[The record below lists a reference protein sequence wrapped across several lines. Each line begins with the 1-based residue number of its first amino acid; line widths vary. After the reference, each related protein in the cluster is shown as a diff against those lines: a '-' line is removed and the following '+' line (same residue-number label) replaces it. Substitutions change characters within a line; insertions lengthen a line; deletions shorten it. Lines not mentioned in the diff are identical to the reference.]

1 MSCLSA
7 LLELEGMEH
16 RSERARKLRALL
28 AFLGDALL
36 RGRPRRASGILVYD
50 ALELTQTLAYTP
62 AGYWNFGLW
71 HPETRDTTEACEA
84 LLACAAEWAELEE
97 ASLAL
102 DVGFGTGAQDLFFAN
117 RSGVAIH
124 GVNQSASQA
133 ALARERVAAAG
144 LAERV
149 DLRPGEAT
157 CLEFPDAHFDV
168 VLCIEAAF
176 HFDTRERF
184 FAEAHRVL
192 RPGGRLVLTDILP
205 AARAH
210 WSHGLFWRLFDRL
223 FFVPRE
229 NRVSLET
236 YREQLKACGFDA
248 RVEVVTDRVYVPF
261 FEAIGGT
268 YDWRPARFVVQ
279 LLVRWFR
286 WRLPCEYVIA
296 IATK

>member
-1 MSCLSA
+1 V
-7 LLELEGMEH
+7 EVDVMER
-16 RSERARKLRALL
+16 RSERMRRMQTILT
-28 AFLGDALL
+28 FLGDALL

-50 ALELTQTLAYTP
+50 ALELTPAVAYTP
-62 AGYWNFGLW
+62 VGYWNFGLW
-71 HPETRDTTEACEA
+71 QPETRDATEACEA
-84 LLACAAEWAELEE
+84 LLACAAEWAELEA

-117 RSGVAIH
+117 RSGVAIR

-133 ALARERVAAAG
+133 ALARERIAAAG
-144 LAERV
+144 LSERV
-149 DLRPGEAT
+149 DLRRGEAT
-157 CLEFPDAHFDV
+157 RLEFPDAHFDV

-176 HFDTRERF
+176 HFDTRASF
-184 FAEAHRVL
+184 FAEAYRVL

-205 AARAH
+205 AARPH
-210 WSHGLFWRLFDRL
+210 WSHGLFWHLFDRL

-248 RVEVVTDRVYVPF
+248 RIEVVTDRVYVPF
-261 FEAIGGT
+261 FEAIVRK
-268 YDWRPARFVVQ
+268 YDWRPARFVVR

-286 WRLPCEYVIA
+286 WHSPCEYVIA